1 MESCDVTLEVNADV
15 TPDTVTVTLPSMIS
29 ELALTISPLMTT
41 AVCFDVRSF
50 CMTDSDTGSG
60 ALF

>member
-1 MESCDVTLEVNADV
+1 VTLEVNADV

-29 ELALTISPLMTT
+29 VLALTISPLMTT